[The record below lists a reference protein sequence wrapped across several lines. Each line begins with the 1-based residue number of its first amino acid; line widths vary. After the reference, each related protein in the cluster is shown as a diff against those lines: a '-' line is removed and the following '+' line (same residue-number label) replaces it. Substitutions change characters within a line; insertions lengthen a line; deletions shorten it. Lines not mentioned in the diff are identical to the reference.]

1 MEATSKHGWHRP
13 EIGGQYQAGVSNP
26 PAKPEGC
33 PLDLLCSLAST
44 LLFAGARPGAVTLAV
59 APAVT
64 LALALSAALANARS
78 LAILSRA
85 AIGAN
90 AAVFLEAFSLAGSAL
105 LFGLRRAAIAASI
118 ATTPG
123 TLPLVLGEG
132 RPGCEQSR
140 SD

>member
-1 MEATSKHGWHRP
+1 VSATSGR
-13 EIGGQYQAGVSNP
+13 AG
-26 PAKPEGC
+26 GC
-33 PLDLLCSLAST
+33 PLDLFCSLAST
-44 LLFAGARPGAVTLAV
+44 LLFAGASPGAVTLAV

-64 LALALSAALANARS
+64 LALALSATLANTRS

-90 AAVFLEAFSLAGSAL
+90 AAVFLQASSLAGSAF
-105 LFGLRRAAIAASI
+105 LFGLGRAAIAASI

-132 RPGCEQSR
+132 RPCCEHSR